1 MLLAALQIR
10 HFIFFA
16 RAFIFNARVKGA
28 LSRGAHVNLEAHRV
42 VDFSV
47 NPLDGTQ
54 VMSMRLKKVC
64 PQCDATLHVRKLACP
79 CGHVFPAKAQQMGQT
94 CQYRCSLVQTR

>member
-42 VDFSV
+42 VDFSFSEPV
-47 NPLDGTQ
+47 GRYSGNVYAPQEG
-54 VMSMRLKKVC
+54 MSAV
-64 PQCDATLHVRKLACP
+64 
-79 CGHVFPAKAQQMGQT
+79 
-94 CQYRCSLVQTR
+94 

>member
-10 HFIFFA
+10 HFLFFA

-42 VDFSV
+42 VDFSFSEPV
-47 NPLDGTQ
+47 GGNVYAPQEG
-54 VMSMRLKKVC
+54 MSAV
-64 PQCDATLHVRKLACP
+64 
-79 CGHVFPAKAQQMGQT
+79 
-94 CQYRCSLVQTR
+94 

>member
-1 MLLAALQIR
+1 MLLEALQIR
-10 HFIFFA
+10 HCIFFA

-42 VDFSV
+42 VDSLSVSPV

-54 VMSMRLKKVC
+54 VMSMRLKKVHMS
-64 PQCDATLHVRKLACP
+64 AV
-79 CGHVFPAKAQQMGQT
+79 
-94 CQYRCSLVQTR
+94 